1 MFARHPLL
9 NALRQSARP
18 IIFTLGLLLATLPA
32 AQSQS
37 TNLAF
42 VHPGLLQTRQDLE
55 FMKQKVAAG
64 QEPWRTVWEHLLSQR
79 YSALDFEPK
88 AIAHV
93 IRGPYGNPSV
103 GDRDLMN
110 SAKAA
115 YSHALQWV
123 VTGDKA
129 HAQKAIAVI
138 NAWSAVLA
146 DFHEN
151 DAKLLAGWTGH
162 DFCNAAEILR
172 YTGAEWEPRDL
183 EQFKRMLLTVYY
195 PLIKDFFPEANGNWD
210 AAIIDTVLCV
220 GVFCDDRPMFDR
232 AVAHYLRGPG
242 NGGITKY
249 IYPSGQCQESTRD
262 QGHTQLGLG
271 EFALACQVASSQG
284 VDLYGAADNR
294 LALGF
299 EYTAKY
305 MLGESVPAIGTIAPR
320 GRGRFSDI
328 YEAVYQHF
336 HFAKGLE
343 MPWTEAA
350 LGHTRT
356 NNDWSALTL
365 YRGPL
370 SGSAP
375 RSIGS
380 PRPGKFASQAGALDN
395 ATAEPPA
402 QVIVVQP
409 GQPIQDAIEARAK
422 AGGGWI
428 VLAKGIHTLPA
439 ALRIPSGITLAGQ
452 GRETILL
459 LDPRTTKELPGTA
472 LINGASDLHDVTL
485 RDFVI
490 EGATNAVTSSDPN
503 HDRRQRSRPTAPARA
518 GIVLRAEPPAQMRH
532 LRFEHLTVRNCTL
545 DGVAVYGAT
554 QVVITACDFSDNG
567 SGAGTD
573 LHHNLLLEKVA
584 GCQVSGTRLDTSPR
598 GSGLRLSQS
607 RDVTVTD
614 NELAQNASSGIFVSE
629 SQTIR
634 VRGNLAEGND
644 GSGVVFDASGA
655 GCRALDIR
663 DNLSRNNGG
672 YAIEISRAIG
682 GTLQANSAYDNGH
695 PEQVHIE
702 SSEKINRP

>member
-1 MFARHPLL
+1 MFARHPLI
-9 NALRQSARP
+9 NALLQSARL
-18 IIFTLGLLLATLPA
+18 IILTLGLLLAGLPA
-32 AQSQS
+32 AQSQP
-37 TNLAF
+37 TNNAF
-42 VHPGLLQTRQDLE
+42 IHPGLLQTRQDLE

-64 QEPWRTVWEHLLSQR
+64 QEPWHTAWEHLLRQR
-79 YSALDFEPK
+79 FSALDFEPK

-110 SAKAA
+110 SAKGA

-146 DFHEN
+146 DFHDN

-172 YTGAEWEPRDL
+172 YTGAGWEPRDL

-210 AAIIDTVLCV
+210 AALIDTVLCT
-220 GVFCDDRPMFDR
+220 GVFCDDRAMFDR
-232 AVAHYLRGPG
+232 AVAHFLRGPG

-271 EFALACQVASSQG
+271 EFGLACQVASSQG

-305 MLGESVPAIGTIAPR
+305 MLGETVPVFGVIAPR

-336 HFAKGLE
+336 HCAKGLE
-343 MPWTEAA
+343 LPWTEAA
-350 LGHTRT
+350 LGRTHT
-356 NNDWSALTL
+356 NNGWSALTL

-370 SGSAP
+370 AGSAP
-375 RSIGS
+375 RSVG
-380 PRPGKFASQAGALDN
+380 PPHPGKFAAQAGALDK

-402 QVIVVQP
+402 QAIMVQP
-409 GQPIQDAIEARAK
+409 GQPIQDALEACAK
-422 AGGGWI
+422 AGGGWV
-428 VLAKGIHTLPA
+428 VLAKGVHTLPA

-459 LDPRTTKELPGTA
+459 LDPQTTKERPGTA
-472 LINGASDLHDVTL
+472 LVNGASNLHDVTL
-485 RDFVI
+485 RDLVI
-490 EGATNAVTSSDPN
+490 EGATNVVPSSDPN
-503 HDRRQRSRPTAPARA
+503 HDRRQRSRPTVPARA
-518 GIVLRAEPPAQMRH
+518 GIAFRAEPPAQMRH
-532 LRFEHLTVRNCTL
+532 LRLEHLTVRNCTL
-545 DGVAVYGAT
+545 DGVAFYGAA
-554 QVVITACDFSDNG
+554 QVVIAACNFSDNG
-567 SGAGTD
+567 SSIGAS
-573 LHHNLLLEKVA
+573 LHHNLLLEKVE

-598 GSGLRLSQS
+598 GSGLKLSQT
-607 RDVTVTD
+607 RDVSVTD
-614 NELAQNASSGIFVSE
+614 GEFAQNASSGIFASE
-629 SQTIR
+629 SQTILLG
-634 VRGNLAEGND
+634 GNLAEGND
-644 GSGVVFDASGA
+644 GSGIVFDASGT
-655 GCRALDIR
+655 GCRALDLR

-672 YAIEISRAIG
+672 YGIEISHATEG
-682 GTLQANSAYDNGH
+682 VLQANSVYDNGH
-695 PEQVHIE
+695 PEQIHVA